1 MIKFKKIIK
10 KTLILISRIIYWI
23 IPSEFKPS
31 KKEYIIYD
39 IFKNEE
45 QTKCYNHFKKYFKTS
60 IFLKSKKHLSRAYGT
75 SIKEYAI
82 EKALQNE
89 SNTNINAYL
98 EFGVYKGNSINFF
111 SKYVKKIYGFDSF
124 EGLNEDWAGYIRPK
138 KDFNSNK
145 KIPKLNK
152 NVVLVNGLAQN
163 TLDNFL
169 KENNPKINFVNMDM
183 YTYETSRFILSK
195 IKPYLIDNSVILF
208 NHLYNF
214 PAWDVGEYKA
224 LQEIFKK
231 EEYEFKAFS
240 KYEQQVVVQI
250 KK

>member
-10 KTLILISRIIYWI
+10 KTLLLISRIIYWI
-23 IPSEFKPS
+23 IPSDEFKPS

-45 QTKCYNHFKKYFKTS
+45 QNKCYKHFKKYFKTS
-60 IFLKSKKHLSRAYGT
+60 
-75 SIKEYAI
+75 
-82 EKALQNE
+82 
-89 SNTNINAYL
+89 
-98 EFGVYKGNSINFF
+98 
-111 SKYVKKIYGFDSF
+111 
-124 EGLNEDWAGYIRPK
+124 
-138 KDFNSNK
+138 K

-224 LQEIFKK
+224 L
-231 EEYEFKAFS
+231 
-240 KYEQQVVVQI
+240 
-250 KK
+250 